1 MIPRPEPDSGT
12 RYSSG
17 SVDPAICPVNK
28 CLCAHLCEFSYIL
41 LLLVCC
47 RDLLLLAGDSIRE
60 TETPVP
66 LPAPVPRFPKT
77 QATQTEL
84 PQPEDQTKETEQ
96 EEEQQLKKED
106 AVAGVER
113 RRSSGGRGVWTWFR
127 RLVGSILVLLLMFTL
142 LGGLEYEGRIY
153 GPMTYYPLRYS
164 TYPSQHI

>member
-1 MIPRPEPDSGT
+1 MFMCSPLRI
-12 RYSSG
+12 
-17 SVDPAICPVNK
+17 
-28 CLCAHLCEFSYIL
+28 SYIL

-164 TYPSQHI
+164 TWYPSQHI